1 MATGRTTPVL
11 LAMLALVMRL
21 VASSLPLAADP
32 AEVAR
37 ADAAAFTAL
46 LGGSI
51 CHLGDAAPADPS
63 QHAHRDPGHDCA
75 LCPACLAFAAIVPSP
90 TPSPAAPAGI
100 APVRFALPPSLAGP
114 PALRLAHAPPT
125 GPPVRV

>member
-1 MATGRTTPVL
+1 MQRRPASPPMATGRTTPVL

-63 QHAHRDPGHDCA
+63 
-75 LCPACLAFAAIVPSP
+75 P
-90 TPSPAAPAGI
+90 T
-100 APVRFALPPSLAGP
+100 RPPRPRA
-114 PALRLAHAPPT
+114 
-125 GPPVRV
+125 